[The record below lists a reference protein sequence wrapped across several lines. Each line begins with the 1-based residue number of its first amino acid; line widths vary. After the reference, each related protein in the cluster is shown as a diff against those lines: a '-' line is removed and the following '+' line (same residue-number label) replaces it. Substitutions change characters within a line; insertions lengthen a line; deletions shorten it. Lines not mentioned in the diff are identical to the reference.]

1 MPLIHPSAVIEDGAE
16 LAPDVAVGAFAYIG
30 PRVKLGPRCVVHHH
44 ASVEGDTVAGAN
56 NAFFPHAVV
65 GCEPQD
71 LKYRGGNCK
80 LVIGSDNIFRE
91 HVTIHIGTEEGGGY
105 TRVGDDNL
113 IMIGSHIAHDCIV
126 GSHCILANNVLLAGH
141 VELQDYVVIS
151 GAAGVAHYCTIWQ
164 HAFIG
169 GLSGVQR
176 DVPPFMIVD
185 GHPIA
190 VRGVNR
196 NGLKRRGFTD
206 EQMDALKTAYKLLFS
221 DATPALAQVPELKKL
236 YPESK
241 EIALLLSF
249 LESIG
254 RGKYGRYRESLR
266 GRAQWSE
273 EDENNTH
280 PISGK

>member
-1 MPLIHPSAVIEDGAE
+1 MPLIHPSAVIESSAE
-16 LAPDVAVGAFAYIG
+16 LAADVTVGPFAYIG
-30 PRVKLGPRCVVHHH
+30 PRVKLGRGCVVHHH
-44 ASVEGDTVAGAN
+44 ASLEGDTTVGEN
-56 NAFFPHAVV
+56 NAFFPNAVV
-65 GCEPQD
+65 GAEPQD

-80 LVIGSDNIFRE
+80 LVIGNANVFRE
-91 HVTIHIGTEEGGGY
+91 NVTVHIGTEEGGGY
-105 TRVGDDNL
+105 TRIGDDNL
-113 IMIGSHIAHDCIV
+113 FMIGTHIAHDCLV

-196 NGLKRRGFTD
+196 TGLKRRGFSD
-206 EQMDALKTAYKLLFS
+206 EQLDALKTAYKLLFS
-221 DATPALAQVPELKKL
+221 DATPALTQAPELKRL

-241 EIALLLSF
+241 EIALILAF
-249 LESIG
+249 LECIN
-254 RGKYGRYRESLR
+254 RGKYGRYRESIR
-266 GRAQWSE
+266 GKTQWSE
-273 EDENNTH
+273 EDESNTH